1 MNAMESI
8 APMIGMLFFCYFTFA
23 IIRIILDHRF
33 RTRLLLTQSDM
44 HGKLLD
50 RIGAGPDALEYLKS
64 GAGVQLLDAAAFER
78 GTPHAR
84 ILGSLQAGIVIALAG
99 LAFLLLKGTFPEADA
114 RAGMA
119 FVGGLGLAVGV
130 GFVISAAVAHRLSR
144 AWGLLNGRG
153 PLDTA
158 RE

>member
-8 APMIGMLFFCYFTFA
+8 APMIGMVIFSYFTYA
-23 IIRIILDHRF
+23 IIRITLDHRF

-50 RIGAGPDALEYLKS
+50 RVGTGPDALEYLKS
-64 GAGVQLLDAAAFER
+64 GSGLKLLDAAAFER

-99 LAFLLLKGTFPEADA
+99 LAFLLLKGSFSEPDA
-114 RAGMA
+114 QAGLA

-130 GFVISAAVAHRLSR
+130 AFVISAAVAYRLSR
-144 AWGLLNGRG
+144 AWGLLNGRDV
-153 PLDTA
+153 PDATA
-158 RE
+158 D